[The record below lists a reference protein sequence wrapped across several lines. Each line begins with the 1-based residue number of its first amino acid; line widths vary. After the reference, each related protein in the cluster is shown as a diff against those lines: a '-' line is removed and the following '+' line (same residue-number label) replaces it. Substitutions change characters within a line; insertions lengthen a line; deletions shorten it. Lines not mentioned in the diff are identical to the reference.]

1 MLNQT
6 DVSGNQNKN
15 KCNPSFFLR
24 VENIFIAG
32 LDSMF
37 FNYCTL
43 LARTASV
50 PFTRGGAG

>member
-6 DVSGNQNKN
+6 DVSGNRNKN
-15 KCNPSFFLR
+15 KCDIFFFLQ

-32 LDSMF
+32 LDFTF